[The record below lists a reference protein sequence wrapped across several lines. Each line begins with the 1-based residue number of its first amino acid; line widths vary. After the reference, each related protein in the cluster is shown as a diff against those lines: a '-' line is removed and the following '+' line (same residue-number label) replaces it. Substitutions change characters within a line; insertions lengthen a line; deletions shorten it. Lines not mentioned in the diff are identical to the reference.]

1 MWQFNLA
8 SYLLLISG
16 MVSVTTAIFVAAK
29 PSFHGKM
36 PMMLML
42 ILGAEWCIAAGFEAA
57 APDIATKIFW
67 SQIEY
72 IGSMSSPVLYC
83 YFVLAFLEKD
93 KEVVKRLSWILWI
106 IPALTVLIG
115 ATNSHHS
122 LLWTNFE
129 WESTVYNSLSYSHG
143 PWFWVAVL
151 YAFLL
156 IILGGIFMI
165 REVVKFPTFFH
176 RQAWYLIAGSVFPII
191 TTIIYTSGYSPL
203 GGFDISP
210 IGFLFAG
217 LLFVFGIAHKQMFD
231 LLPITY
237 HVILENMVSGVLVL
251 DKKMRILDL
260 NPSAMELLKMSNK
273 AVGKIALNE
282 IPELSS
288 FLEKITPGKHQ
299 RAEIFSQE
307 SEQWLEVNYTPVKER
322 NAKIQGSLIMLRN
335 ITSQKR
341 YERKLTELNAQL
353 SESERKLREL
363 NAQKDKLFSVI
374 AHDLK
379 NPFNALLGFSKI
391 LEDDSLSMNIEEITR
406 ISGIIHKA
414 AQQGYDLLLNL
425 LEWSRLQ
432 TKRIDFQ
439 PLPIAIP
446 ALLSKAIASMN
457 TVAQE
462 KEIEIRLLNLPEAS
476 VMADKH
482 MIETVLRNLLSNAIK
497 FSFRKGEILV
507 FAECE
512 KSGCKIGIQ
521 DKGKG
526 MTEEEISKLFR
537 LDSLNTTKGTEGEQG
552 SGLGLILCK
561 DFVEQNKGQ
570 IQIESTLGSGS
581 TFYFTLPYADSPIT
595 YSTSA

>member
-29 PSFHGKM
+29 PSFRGKM

-67 SQIEY
+67 SQVEY

-93 KEVVKRLSWILWI
+93 KEEVKRHFWILWI
-106 IPALTVLIG
+106 IPALTILIG
-115 ATNSHHS
+115 ATNSFHS

-129 WESTVYNSLSYSHG
+129 WKSTAYNSLRYSHG

-165 REVVKFPTFFH
+165 REVVKFPAFFH
-176 RQAWYLIAGSVFPII
+176 RQAWYLIVGSVFPII
-191 TTIIYTSGYSPL
+191 TTIIYASGYSPL

-217 LLFVFGIAHKQMFD
+217 LLFVFGIIQKQMFD

-237 HVILENMVSGVLVL
+237 HVILDNMISGVLVL

-273 AVGKIALNE
+273 AVGKIAPKE

-299 RAEIFSQE
+299 RTELFYQE
-307 SEQWLEVNYTPVKER
+307 SEHWLEVNYTPVMER
-322 NAKIQGSLIMLRN
+322 NEKIQGSLIMLRN

-432 TKRIDFQ
+432 TKHIDFQ
-439 PLPIAIP
+439 PLPIAITEFLP
-446 ALLSKAIASMN
+446 KAIASMN

-462 KEIEIRLLNLPEAS
+462 KEIEIRFLTLPEVR

-497 FSFRKGEILV
+497 FSYRKGEILV

-512 KSGCKIGIQ
+512 KSGCKICIQ

-526 MTEEEISKLFR
+526 MTEEENRKLFR
-537 LDSLNTTKGTEGEQG
+537 LDSLYTNKGTEGEHG

-570 IQIESTLGSGS
+570 IQVDSTLGSGS
-581 TFYFTLPYADSPIT
+581 TFCLTLPYADSSIT
-595 YSTSA
+595 YSASA